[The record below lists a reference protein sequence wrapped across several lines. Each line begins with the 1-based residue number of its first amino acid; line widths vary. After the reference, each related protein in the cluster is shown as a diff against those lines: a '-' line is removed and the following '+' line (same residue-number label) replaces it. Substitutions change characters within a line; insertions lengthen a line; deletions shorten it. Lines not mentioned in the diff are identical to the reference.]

1 MPSLVGLLFLTAVGS
16 AQGLSFD
23 PREATVSS
31 THHSLYTG
39 LTTCREVVSSFLSR
53 IEALNNHTNAIIS
66 LNPHALAAADAC
78 DAQLQSSNGSFGA
91 LFCIPTLLKDN
102 YDTAE
107 LPTTGGNLA
116 LKNSRPRLDAP
127 VVTAL
132 KKAGA
137 IIMGK
142 ANLHELALEGLS
154 VSSVGGQTIN
164 PYDPTRTPGGSSGG
178 TGASIAV
185 SLAVLGTGSDTVNSL
200 RSPASANSLFSC
212 RPTRGLISRKGII
225 PISYTQDVVGP
236 IARSVE
242 DVATALTVM
251 SSIGYDAADNATAL
265 APPGIQ
271 GTDYTTSLKQG
282 SLEGLRIG
290 LLEGFFNRTAS
301 SETTPVN
308 QAMANIT
315 AKLRRAGVTII
326 PITESLYNA
335 SAISAQLDTQR
346 YEYRQE
352 MDAYLQ
358 RPSLKGQH
366 PETLEDLYAKPP
378 GDFLVIPS
386 QYEYVSTSLISSTSN
401 TTYAAVQA
409 GIQNLTLALHATFA
423 ANKLDAM
430 IYSEQKNLV
439 VPIGSASQS
448 GRNGILAALTGTPV
462 VTIPIGFSPAS
473 ATAPEGVPVGMEL
486 LGLPFTEAMLLQMAF
501 QIEAMGRIRRTPK
514 FAQQVV
520 ETKEY
525 EAVPSVKPNTA
536 NIPKEYPIGVL

>member
-1 MPSLVGLLFLTAVGS
+1 MPSLIGLLSLTAVVS

-23 PREATVSS
+23 PREATISS

-66 LNPHALAAADAC
+66 LNPHALAAADSC
-78 DAQLQSSNGSFGA
+78 DAQLQSNNGSFGA

-116 LKNSRPRLDAP
+116 LQNSKPSLDAP
-127 VVTAL
+127 VVAAL

-154 VSSVGGQTIN
+154 VSSVGG
-164 PYDPTRTPGGSSGG
+164 GSSGG
-178 TGASIAV
+178 TGASIAASFSV
-185 SLAVLGTGSDTVNSL
+185 FGSGSDTVNSL

-225 PISYTQDVVGP
+225 PISYTQDVIGP

-271 GTDYTTSLKQG
+271 GTDYTASLKQG
-282 SLEGLRIG
+282 SLKGLRIG

-301 SETTPVN
+301 GETTPVN
-308 QAMANIT
+308 QAMANVT
-315 AKLRRAGVTII
+315 AKLRRAGVTIV

-335 SAISAQLDTQR
+335 SAISALLDTQR

-366 PETLEDLYAKPP
+366 PETLKELYATPP

-386 QYEYVSTSLISSTSN
+386 QYDYVSTSLISSTSN
-401 TTYAAVQA
+401 ATYAAVQA
-409 GIQNLTLALHATFA
+409 GIQNLTLALRATFA
-423 ANKLDAM
+423 VNKLDAM
-430 IYSEQKNLV
+430 IYPEQKNLV

-486 LGLPFTEAMLLQMAF
+486 LGLPFTEAMLLQVAY
-501 QIEAMGRIRRTPK
+501 QIEAIGRVRRTPK

-520 ETKEY
+520 EMKQY
-525 EAVPSVKPNTA
+525 EAVPSVKPHAA